1 MELSHYLEQ
10 LKDKLENP
18 VKEKHLN
25 ERQTILKE
33 IYTFYLSDEI
43 HRKKANWSRFCSWCH
58 TNKKG
63 KESLAEFKKSKQF
76 IKPIT
81 AKELAIRLAHIK
93 TSDLYYIKSEC
104 VSRNRRGEDVGGFI
118 LGAIKAR

>member
-43 HRKKANWSRFCSWCH
+43 HRKKANWTRFCAWCR

-81 AKELAIRLAHIK
+81 AKELAIRLSHIPTK
-93 TSDLYYIKSEC
+93 DLYFVKSEC
-104 VSRNRRGEDVGGFI
+104 VSRKRRNEDIGGFI
-118 LGAIKAR
+118 LGAIKAK